1 MTDEIPYIQ
10 FKSRYTKI
18 EGIEIITFE
27 ELISRKDN
35 LSHLPEKAHQLD
47 FYMLVFYTD
56 GETEHLIDFVWHKVK
71 KNTMFYLSKG
81 QINAFKFT
89 DEIKGYVILFTEEY
103 FKKHLNYIP
112 NDTVIRL
119 FTSHLFSPKI
129 QIPETSNVISY
140 IILLFNEFYALNE
153 YYNKENIISSLYTII
168 FSKIEELK
176 KSQTHYIK
184 ESDKLIQFLNF
195 QNFLKENYRIS
206 RNADYYASKMN
217 ITYKHLNVVCKDVI
231 NITVK
236 QFIDEFVILEAK
248 RNLVNSNIKSTEL
261 AYLLGFE
268 ESTNF
273 IKYFK
278 KHTGFT
284 PNRFK
289 KLHI

>member
-10 FKSRYTKI
+10 FKSRDTKI
-18 EGIEIITFE
+18 EGIEIITIE
-27 ELISRKDN
+27 DIISRKDN
-35 LSHLPEKAHQLD
+35 LSHSPEKAHQIK
-47 FYMLVFYTD
+47 FYKIVFYTN
-56 GETEHLIDFVWHKVK
+56 GVTEHLVDFIWHKVQ
-71 KNTMFYLSKG
+71 KNTLIYLSKG

-89 DEIKGYVILFTEEY
+89 DDVKGYVILFTEEY
-103 FKKHLNYIP
+103 FRKHLSYIP

-129 QIPETSNVISY
+129 QVPEASNVISY
-140 IILLFNEFYALNE
+140 IILLFNEFYALNG

-176 KSQTHYIK
+176 KSQTHYLK
-184 ESDKLIQFLNF
+184 ESDKLIQFLDF
-195 QNFLKENYRIS
+195 QKNLKEDYRIS
-206 RNADYYASKMN
+206 RNADYYAGKMN
-217 ITYKHLNVVCKDVI
+217 ITYKHLNIVCKEVI
-231 NITVK
+231 NTTAK

-248 RNLVNSNIKSTEL
+248 RNLINSNIKSTEL

-273 IKYFK
+273 TKYFK
-278 KHTGFT
+278 KHTGLT

-289 KLHI
+289 KEHI

>member
-10 FKSRYTKI
+10 FKSRDTKI
-18 EGIEIITFE
+18 EGIEIITIE
-27 ELISRKDN
+27 DIISRKDN
-35 LSHLPEKAHQLD
+35 LSHSPEKAHQIK
-47 FYMLVFYTD
+47 FYKIVFYTN
-56 GETEHLIDFVWHKVK
+56 GVTEHLVDFIWHKVQ
-71 KNTMFYLSKG
+71 KNTLIYLSKG

-89 DEIKGYVILFTEEY
+89 DDVKGYVILFTEEY
-103 FKKHLNYIP
+103 FRKRLSYIP

-129 QIPETSNVISY
+129 QVPEASNVISY
-140 IILLFNEFYALNE
+140 IILLFNEFYALNG

-176 KSQTHYIK
+176 KSQTHYLK
-184 ESDKLIQFLNF
+184 ESDKLIQFLDF
-195 QNFLKENYRIS
+195 QKFLKEDYRIS
-206 RNADYYASKMN
+206 RNADYYAGKMN
-217 ITYKHLNVVCKDVI
+217 ITYKHLNIVCKEVI
-231 NITVK
+231 NTTAK

-248 RNLVNSNIKSTEL
+248 RNLINSNIKSTEL

-273 IKYFK
+273 TKYFK
-278 KHTGFT
+278 KHTGLT

-289 KLHI
+289 KEHI